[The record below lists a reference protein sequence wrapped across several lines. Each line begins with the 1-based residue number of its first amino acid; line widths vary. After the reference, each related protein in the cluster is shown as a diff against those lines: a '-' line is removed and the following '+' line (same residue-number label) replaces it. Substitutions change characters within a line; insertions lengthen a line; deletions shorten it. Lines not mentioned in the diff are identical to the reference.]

1 MSFSLKKA
9 QFCPMKYDEKTVQA
23 AKDLFVRGQKNQKEI
38 ASILSIPP
46 STLTQWVKKG
56 AWEQERAALAISVDN
71 IIPKI
76 LSKINSDIDEGKL
89 SADALAKYCKQLR
102 ELSKNS
108 LTINDYHQVMVKF
121 CDYLRLQATRDKC
134 ITSEVL
140 QVVVTVQDAFLKS
153 VVNNE

>member
-1 MSFSLKKA
+1 
-9 QFCPMKYDEKTVQA
+9 MKYDEKTVQA

-71 IIPKI
+71 LIPKI
-76 LSKINSDIDEGKL
+76 LSKINSDIDEGNL

-121 CDYLRLQATRDKC
+121 SDFLRLQAPKDSR
-134 ITSEVL
+134 ITPVVL
-140 QVVVTVQDAFLKS
+140 QVVTTQQDNFLKS
-153 VVNNE
+153 IANED